1 MTDYE
6 YGDDRV
12 QLTGDSSQN
21 GATAQAGYPLD
32 VRPDG
37 NWPGRSADPNRQR
50 LDTDKMLELA
60 SVIDTYVQ
68 TLQGSGVLQ
77 IEGDTTVSY
86 GPDRWQAAQYLG
98 QASKQVARTVS
109 SYTQQ
114 LIQNLQGASL
124 AIKNAAAGYSGA
136 EHANQASA
144 ANQQSAVDGSTSHQ
158 AF

>member
-21 GATAQAGYPLD
+21 GAASMGGYPLD

-37 NWPGRSADPNRQR
+37 NWPGRSADPNSQK
-50 LDTDKMLELA
+50 LDTDRMLHLA
-60 SVIDTYVQ
+60 SLIDSYAK

-86 GPDRWQAAQYLG
+86 GPDRWQAAVYLAD
-98 QASKQVARTVS
+98 ASKQVARTVS
-109 SYTQQ
+109 SYTQ
-114 LIQNLQGASL
+114 LLLENLQGASA
-124 AIKNAAAGYSGA
+124 AIQAAAAGYSGA
-136 EHANQASA
+136 ENANKHSA
-144 ANQQSAVDGSTSHQ
+144 ANQQGSVDGSTSHK